1 MTTHTCIHDRPL
13 SAPCGACL
21 LEASAPGGRVLR
33 RNLTETPAS
42 PPTQAFDAVIRPS
55 HYNQSDDI
63 ECIDAMV
70 AAFGIDAVCEHCR
83 ITAFKYLWRYNH
95 KGRAK
100 EDIDKAIWYLQFS
113 QGNDP
118 RAYRQQNPPVFRAKE
133 H

>member
-1 MTTHTCIHDRPL
+1 MHNDTSTRTCVHGKPL

-21 LEASAPGGRVLR
+21 LEASMPGGRITKEK
-33 RNLTETPAS
+33 LTAS
-42 PPTQAFDAVIRPS
+42 PEQPVAPSPQVFDTVLRPS

-70 AAFGIDAVCEHCR
+70 AAFGQEAVREHCR

-100 EDIDKAIWYLQFS
+100 EDIDKAIWYLRFS
-113 QGNDP
+113 QGDDP
-118 RAYRQQNPPVFRAKE
+118 RAYRK
-133 H
+133 